1 MAKKVSRGLG
11 QNCATCSVAV
21 DREGGT
27 EDGGEEVKPK
37 GPLLE
42 MISRGTVHMEVH
54 GYLRQ
59 KLALPFVHF
68 SSRSNI
74 SRKYVFV
81 SLTYLLNPVRHRH
94 D

>member
-42 MISRGTVHMEVH
+42 MMQGLRPSRGTVHMEVH

-74 SRKYVFV
+74 SRKYVFI
-81 SLTYLLNPVRHRH
+81 SLI
-94 D
+94 